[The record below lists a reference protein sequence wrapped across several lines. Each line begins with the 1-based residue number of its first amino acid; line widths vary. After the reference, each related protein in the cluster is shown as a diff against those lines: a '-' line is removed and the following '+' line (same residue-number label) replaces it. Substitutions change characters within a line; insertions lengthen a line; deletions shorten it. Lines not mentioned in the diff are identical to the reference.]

1 MNLRPRYPIQF
12 LVALISAFLL
22 WYVLAAQRSENISVR
37 GVKARLTLVNIPR
50 DLVLTSSVPDTVSL
64 QLRGPL
70 TRTLDSSNPPE
81 VLLDLSDARPGL
93 NSYPINESDIP
104 LPTEVDVVSVDP
116 PAITLELERQN
127 SRLVP
132 VRAVIGCPRARV
144 RAWRGAGRTHPLYCP
159 GPGKPSAGARIRQ
172 HQTDF
177 GGGRRRPGG
186 GHRPTAPPRPP
197 AACARSRGNSD
208 HHRHQPGAAAGGGR
222 SCQRLAV
229 SCWPLIS
236 NQKWCR
242 LSAEALR
249 IRGHFDGQT

>member
-1 MNLRPRYPIQF
+1 VNLRPRYPIQF

-132 VRAVIGCPRARV
+132 VRAVIEGVPAPGFVLGEV
-144 RAWRGAGRTHPLYCP
+144 RAVPTHFTVQ
-159 GPGKPSAGARIRQ
+159 GPESRLQALEFVS
-172 HQTDF
+172 T
-177 GGGRRRPGG
+177 RPI
-186 GHRPTAPPRPP
+186 
-197 AACARSRGNSD
+197 SVE
-208 HHRHQPGAAAGGGR
+208 GAAGPVEAIAQPLLPDPLLRALGLGAIQIIIDINPVQPPGEEE
-222 SCQRLAV
+222 AV
-229 SCWPLIS
+229 S
-236 NQKWCR
+236 
-242 LSAEALR
+242 
-249 IRGHFDGQT
+249 D